1 MTQEIPLGT
10 PVMVVLHL
18 LDIGVLRLLSSNTW
32 NEWNGYRIR
41 SEEMEEGE

>member
-1 MTQEIPLGT
+1 
-10 PVMVVLHL
+10 MVVLHL

-32 NEWNGYRIR
+32 NERNEHHIR